1 MRFFKKL
8 TKCGCIS
15 KVCILIFPSVNNV
28 IILSL
33 RQSEK
38 LRHNNTS
45 GKKAKYMPFKIEF
58 LDGEFENSTS
68 VKELEYRKVRS
79 SNTSRLEAHDG
90 FQIAYEGDFQ
100 SLYNVNF

>member
-1 MRFFKKL
+1 MRSFLKL
-8 TKCGCIS
+8 RKCGCIL

-45 GKKAKYMPFKIEF
+45 GKKAKFKIEF
-58 LDGEFENSTS
+58 LDGAFDSS
-68 VKELEYRKVRS
+68 VSIKELEYVVR
-79 SNTSRLEAHDG
+79 TSEKKSTKC
-90 FQIAYEGDFQ
+90 FI
-100 SLYNVNF
+100 SP

>member
-1 MRFFKKL
+1 MKNNNKKITRNAKHAIIMRSFKKL

-38 LRHNNTS
+38 LRHNNTC
-45 GKKAKYMPFKIEF
+45 GKKAK
-58 LDGEFENSTS
+58 
-68 VKELEYRKVRS
+68 
-79 SNTSRLEAHDG
+79 
-90 FQIAYEGDFQ
+90 
-100 SLYNVNF
+100 